1 MSEVKQKQRMSKK
14 DKAVKR
20 QKTEREAARMSLK
33 SLNEEFTEMQLEKEE
48 EENIEW
54 EEDIVKKLVMLNYPN
69 FEVLS
74 MEEEE
79 RFDALEGQLRVV
91 INQCLGLKNPGLVRG
106 KSDEVG
112 WQYVGQMRL
121 RTWLEVQWGNLRSCM
136 QIWAERKTYDSWGEE
151 IVEEDEE
158 FEEDDEEFE
167 ERRTRP

>member
-33 SLNEEFTEMQLEKEE
+33 SLNEEFTEVQLEKEE

-74 MEEEE
+74 M
-79 RFDALEGQLRVV
+79 
-91 INQCLGLKNPGLVRG
+91 
-106 KSDEVG
+106 
-112 WQYVGQMRL
+112 
-121 RTWLEVQWGNLRSCM
+121 
-136 QIWAERKTYDSWGEE
+136 GEE
-151 IVEEDEE
+151 
-158 FEEDDEEFE
+158 
-167 ERRTRP
+167 